1 MKKANLKISKIG
13 ITIVASLLVI
23 LCVSFCACSQKGTN
37 GVDTSYVTE
46 SQPTGM
52 KTYDGYTLEHMD
64 VLSRHN
70 IRSPLTGAGSTLNK
84 LTPHEWFNWTAKSSE
99 LSLQGGELETMM
111 GQYFR
116 KYLENLN
123 YIPENWIPQGD
134 EALFYSNSYQRT
146 IATAQYFSSGMLP
159 IGNVDV
165 VHKYALN
172 EQDKLFLPFQTY
184 MNDKLKAQI
193 MKEIEAMGG
202 EKGLNG
208 ILENLSEEFK
218 TLEYALDF
226 KDSDYAKEHNITSFP
241 LDDLKIN
248 IVADDE
254 LTCEGSLKLGNTASD
269 AFKLQYYEEEDDAK
283 AAFGKKLS
291 YDQWLQIGKIADVYE
306 KVLFG
311 AHSAAINA
319 AHPMLQELQKDMN
332 NPNRKFTYLCGH
344 DSTILS
350 VVTALGV
357 SDYELPNAISKLTP
371 IGVKLVVEKWKNAAG
386 EEFASL
392 SLVYASVD
400 QLRHR
405 LEPADFPPCEYQLSL
420 DGLEKNADGLYKWS
434 DIQNR
439 FSERIA
445 EYDKYK

>member
-1 MKKANLKISKIG
+1 
-13 ITIVASLLVI
+13 
-23 LCVSFCACSQKGTN
+23 
-37 GVDTSYVTE
+37 
-46 SQPTGM
+46 
-52 KTYDGYTLEHMD
+52 
-64 VLSRHN
+64 
-70 IRSPLTGAGSTLNK
+70 
-84 LTPHEWFNWTAKSSE
+84 
-99 LSLQGGELETMM
+99 M

-116 KYLENLN
+116 KYLEKLN
-123 YIPENWIPQGD
+123 YIPENWVPQGD
-134 EALFYSNSYQRT
+134 EALFYCNSYQRT
-146 IATAQYFSSGMLP
+146 IATTQYFSTGMLP

-172 EQDKLFLPFQTY
+172 QQDRTFLPIQTF
-184 MNDKLKAQI
+184 MNDTLKAQI

-202 EKGLNG
+202 DDGLNG
-208 ILENLSEEFK
+208 ILQNLSEEFK

-226 KDSDYAKEHNITSFP
+226 KDSEYAKENNITSFP

-283 AAFGKKLS
+283 ASFGKKLN
-291 YDQWLQIGKIADVYE
+291 YKQWQQIGKIADVYE
-306 KVLFG
+306 NAMFG
-311 AHSAAINA
+311 SHTAAICA
-319 AHPMLQELQKDMN
+319 AHPMLQELQNDIN
-332 NPNRKFTYLCGH
+332 NPNRKFTFLCGH

-357 SDYELPNAISKLTP
+357 ENYELPNTISTLTP

-386 EEFASL
+386 EEFGTL

-405 LEPADFPPCEYQLSL
+405 SELNVDDPPCEYQLSL
-420 DGLEKNADGLYKWS
+420 EGLQKNADGLYKWS

-439 FSERIA
+439 FAERIA